1 MLKSLES
8 CFGSEKKFFDEKK
21 LTTFLNSHLLQ
32 ILEPK
37 LVKVQVAVVN

>member
-21 LTTFLNSHLLQ
+21 TYDISQLSLATDT
-32 ILEPK
+32 
-37 LVKVQVAVVN
+37 